1 MPESSSLSHVLVL
14 VANRAATSLAPAD
27 IAAARDM
34 AGGGPATILSEGE
47 AAEIPCPAPGTG
59 DMPHIAPLREEFSGR
74 DLDILVV
81 AAQGRRRKLL
91 VADMDSTIVN
101 CETLDDLARHAG
113 IGERIAEITRRSMNG
128 EMDFEA
134 ALRERVGLLRGM
146 PATLL
151 EAAWKDVR
159 LNPGAQELVRTM
171 KRHGACTALVSGG
184 FTFFTSRVAKLCG
197 FDEQHANSLLIED
210 GHLTGD
216 VGQPI
221 LGPDAKLAHL
231 RRLAARQ
238 GIGMA
243 QAMAVGDGANDLAM
257 LREAGLGVAFHAKPA
272 VRRAVACQVNHTT
285 LRTLLFAQ
293 GYAARDFVPA
303 IT

>member
-1 MPESSSLSHVLVL
+1 MAESSSSPTHVLVL
-14 VANRAATSLAPAD
+14 VAHRDATSLSTAD
-27 IAAARDM
+27 IATARDM
-34 AGGGPATILSEGE
+34 TGGGTPTILSAGE
-47 AAEIPCPAPGTG
+47 AVEIPCPAPGTG
-59 DMPHIAPLREEFSGR
+59 DMPHIAPLREEFSR
-74 DLDILVV
+74 RALDAIVV
-81 AAQGRRRKLL
+81 AAHGRRKGLL
-91 VADMDSTIVN
+91 VADMDSTIVD

-113 IGERIAEITRRSMNG
+113 IGERIAEITRQSMNG

-159 LNPGAQELVRTM
+159 LNPGARELVRTM
-171 KRHGACTALVSGG
+171 NRHGAHTALVSGG
-184 FTFFTSRVAKLCG
+184 FTFFTSRVAEKCG
-197 FDEQHANSLLIED
+197 FDEQHANTLMIEGD
-210 GHLTGD
+210 HLTGK

-231 RRLAARQ
+231 RRLALAH
-238 GIGMA
+238 GLHIG

-257 LREAGLGVAFHAKPA
+257 LREAGLGIAFHAKPA
-272 VRRAVACQVNHTT
+272 VRQAISSQVNHTT

-293 GYAARDFVPA
+293 GYAAADFVG
-303 IT
+303 

>member
-1 MPESSSLSHVLVL
+1 MADSSPSPTHILVL
-14 VANRAATSLAPAD
+14 VASRDATSLGTAD
-27 IAAARDM
+27 IAHARDLS
-34 AGGGPATILSEGE
+34 GGAAPVTLSEGE
-47 AAEIPCPAPGTG
+47 AVEIPCPAPGTG
-59 DMPHIAPLREEFSGR
+59 DMPHIAPLREEFSR
-74 DLDILVV
+74 RHIDAIVV
-81 AAQGRRRKLL
+81 AAQGRRKRLL
-91 VADMDSTIVN
+91 VADMDSTIVD

-146 PATLL
+146 SATLL

-159 LNPGAQELVRTM
+159 LNPGALELVRTM
-171 KRHGACTALVSGG
+171 RKHGAHTALVSGG
-184 FTFFTSRVAKLCG
+184 FTFFTSRVAEKCG
-197 FDEQHANSLLIED
+197 FDEQHANTLLIEE
-210 GHLTGD
+210 GHLTGK

-231 RRLAARQ
+231 RRLVQ
-238 GIGMA
+238 GHGLHMG

-257 LREAGLGVAFHAKPA
+257 LREAGLGIAFHAKPA
-272 VRRAVACQVNHTT
+272 VRKEIAAQVNHTT

-293 GYAARDFVPA
+293 GYAAADFVA
-303 IT
+303 

>member
-1 MPESSSLSHVLVL
+1 MADSSLSPTHFLVL
-14 VANRAATSLAPAD
+14 VANRDATSLGTAD
-27 IAAARDM
+27 IAHARDM
-34 AGGGPATILSEGE
+34 TGGAAPVTLSEGE
-47 AAEIPCPAPGTG
+47 AVEIPCPAPGTG
-59 DMPHIAPLREEFSGR
+59 DMPHIAPLREEFSR
-74 DLDILVV
+74 RHLDAIVV
-81 AAQGRRRKLL
+81 SAHERRKRLL
-91 VADMDSTIVN
+91 VADMDSTIVD

-151 EAAWKDVR
+151 EAAWRDVR
-159 LNPGAQELVRTM
+159 LNPGALELVRTM
-171 KRHGACTALVSGG
+171 RKHGAHTALVSGG
-184 FTFFTSRVAKLCG
+184 FTFFTSRVAEKCG
-197 FDEQHANSLLIED
+197 FDEQHANTLLIEE
-210 GHLTGD
+210 GHLTGK

-231 RRLAARQ
+231 RRLVQ
-238 GIGMA
+238 GGGLHMG

-257 LREAGLGVAFHAKPA
+257 LREAGLGIAFHAKPA
-272 VRRAVACQVNHTT
+272 VRKAIAAQVNHTT

-293 GYAARDFVPA
+293 GYAAADFVA
-303 IT
+303 